1 MAIYERKIGKQVRK
15 GPFPKA
21 KPAEGKAIRK
31 CKSPLVFSAK
41 SGKCE
46 IPGNIKTAQDK
57 EKTKNHKV
65 L

>member
-1 MAIYERKIGKQVRK
+1 MREGYFA
-15 GPFPKA
+15 KA

-46 IPGNIKTAQDK
+46 IPGNIKKAQEK
-57 EKTKNHKV
+57 EKAKKS
-65 L
+65 